1 MPLVKTLVFLGLLI
15 GSTTLSAEH
24 LRVAAE
30 RGDGIYSLLRRYALL
45 DYGCNLAEFYRLNE
59 LKKNANLLVGRE
71 YMLPIEVFTYNGK
84 SIRSTTDNDDYTRA
98 LAIQHYNEGLLEAGV
113 RATDFREDKILY
125 VPFHIDNCIEDAI
138 RRAPQEITDQGE
150 ITQSVGR
157 SDSVLVAPDQVT
169 MSAYRTFNI
178 FGPEKAFVPKI
189 DDQLAGRIFYIVSG
203 HGGPDPGA
211 IGRRAGHFLHEDEYA
226 YDVALR
232 LTRNILAHGGTPYM
246 IVRDNDGIRDEKYLK
261 GDKDETV
268 WGGAK
273 IPVGQ
278 KNRLTQ
284 RSTIINALYEE
295 NLAKGITDQTM
306 VAIHVDSRAKG
317 KRIDL
322 FFYHHEGDLIGAKQA
337 EVMHETIRKKY
348 DKHQKGRGYTG
359 TLRSRDLH
367 MLRET
372 MPSGVYVELANITN
386 PVDQLRIVSPRNR
399 QLLADWL
406 AEGLI
411 RR

>member
-1 MPLVKTLVFLGLLI
+1 MPLVKTLVFLGLMI
-15 GSTTLSAEH
+15 ASMPLSADH
-24 LRVAAE
+24 LRVAAQ

-45 DYGCNLAEFYRLNE
+45 NYGCNLEEFYRLNQ
-59 LKKNANLLVGRE
+59 LRKNANLLVGRE
-71 YMLPIEVFTYNGK
+71 YKLPIEVYTYNGK
-84 SIRSTTDNDDYTRA
+84 SIRTTTENEDYTRA

-113 RATDFREDKILY
+113 RQKDFREDKVLY
-125 VPFHIDNCIEDAI
+125 VPFHIDNCIEDAVKA
-138 RRAPQEITDQGE
+138 APREITDQGE
-150 ITQSVGR
+150 ITRSVAR
-157 SDSVLVAPDQVT
+157 TDSLLVAPEQVT
-169 MSAYRTFNI
+169 TSAYRTFGI
-178 FGPEKAFVPKI
+178 FGPDKAFVPKL
-189 DDQLAGRIFYIVSG
+189 DDKLAGRIFYIVSG

-211 IGRRAGHFLHEDEYA
+211 IGRRAGHYLHEDEYA

-246 IVRDNDGIRDEKYLK
+246 IVRDNDGIRDDEYLK

-284 RSTIINALYEE
+284 RSEIINALYEE

-322 FFYHHEGDLIGAKQA
+322 FFYHYEGDLLGAKQA
-337 EVMHETIRKKY
+337 EIMHQTIRNKY
-348 DKHQKGRGYTG
+348 DKHQRGRGYTG
-359 TLRSRDLH
+359 TLKSRDLH

-372 MPSGVYVELANITN
+372 KPSGVYVELANITN

>member
-1 MPLVKTLVFLGLLI
+1 MPLVKTFGLLVLLSF
-15 GSTTLSAEH
+15 STVLSAEH
-24 LRVAAE
+24 LRVSAE
-30 RGDGIYSLLRRYALL
+30 RGDGVYSLLRRYALL
-45 DYGCNLAEFYRLNE
+45 DYGCNLEEFYRLNQ
-59 LKKNANLLVGRE
+59 LKRNANLLVGRE
-71 YMLPIEVFTYNGK
+71 YKLPVEVFTYNGK
-84 SIRSTTDNDDYTRA
+84 SIRSTTGNDNYTRA
-98 LAIQHYNEGLLEAGV
+98 LAIQHYNEYLLREGV
-113 RATDFREDKILY
+113 RGTDFREDKMLY
-125 VPFHIDNCIEDAI
+125 VPFHIDNCIEDAV
-138 RRAPQEITDQGE
+138 APAPAEITDQGE
-150 ITQSVGR
+150 ITQSVAR
-157 SDSVLVAPDQVT
+157 IDSLTEAPPQVT
-169 MSAYRTFNI
+169 TSAYRTFNI
-178 FGPEKAFVPKI
+178 FGPDKAFVPKL
-189 DDQLAGRIFYIVSG
+189 DDKLAGRIFYIVSG

-211 IGRRAGHFLHEDEYA
+211 IGRRAGHYLHEDEYA

-246 IVRDNDGIRDEKYLK
+246 IVRDNDGIRDDEYLK

-284 RSTIINALYEE
+284 RSEIINALYEE

-306 VAIHVDSRAKG
+306 VAIHVDSRARG

-322 FFYHHEGDLIGAKQA
+322 FFYHHEGDLLGAKQA

-348 DKHQKGRGYTG
+348 DKYQRGRGYEG
-359 TLRSRDLH
+359 TLKSRDLH

-372 MPSGVYVELANITN
+372 KPSGVYVELANITN

-399 QLLADWL
+399 QLLAEWL
-406 AEGLI
+406 TEGLM